1 MNAKLTFGM
10 ILAGLAVVF
19 IIQNVAVM
27 ELRFLFWTLS
37 MSGALLMFL
46 ILSAGI
52 FLGWLLHAGFKRRQ
66 HNTHDEQSAAKNAT
80 GN

>member
-1 MNAKLTFGM
+1 MNVKLISGM

-19 IIQNVAVM
+19 IIQNAAVM

-46 ILSAGI
+46 VVSAGI
-52 FLGWLLHAGFKRRQ
+52 ILGWLLNAGFKRRRTSPTIN
-66 HNTHDEQSAAKNAT
+66 NTPLKARR
-80 GN
+80 